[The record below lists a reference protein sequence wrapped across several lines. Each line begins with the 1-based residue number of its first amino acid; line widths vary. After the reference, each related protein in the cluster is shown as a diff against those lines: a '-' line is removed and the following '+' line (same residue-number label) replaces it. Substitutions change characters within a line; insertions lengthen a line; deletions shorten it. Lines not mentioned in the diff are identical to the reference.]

1 MLFEVWLFL
10 EINWIVYI
18 KRCCFIKLDIWEQ
31 SVYTARHNLVYWGL
45 SMKKIIMCLVG
56 LPVCQD
62 PIFFY
67 SWKLTAGQRN
77 PRWFFKSVGNCK
89 SFPQKLHL
97 FLPPG
102 WSCVIFANIDDTI
115 DLLQIYKIA
124 EFYKGM
130 KVNVK

>member
-1 MLFEVWLFL
+1 MLFEAWLFL

-18 KRCCFIKLDIWEQ
+18 NRCCFIKLDIWEQ

-62 PIFFY
+62 PIFLY
-67 SWKLTAGQRN
+67 SSRLKKSQVVLQICWKLQKFPPKVASLPATWLDLCDICKCWRHGWIAANLQ
-77 PRWFFKSVGNCK
+77 NCSPTTESDK
-89 SFPQKLHL
+89 E
-97 FLPPG
+97 
-102 WSCVIFANIDDTI
+102 V
-115 DLLQIYKIA
+115 
-124 EFYKGM
+124 